1 MKSEIQ
7 KIFESMTDEQLM
19 SVQDSWYSGEVRD
32 IAAEVWYTRHPIDEF
47 EYERDVCN
55 GGKP

>member
-32 IAAEVWYTRHPIDEF
+32 IATEVWFSRHPIDES
-47 EYERDVCN
+47 ELHQQLCN
-55 GGKP
+55 QGEP